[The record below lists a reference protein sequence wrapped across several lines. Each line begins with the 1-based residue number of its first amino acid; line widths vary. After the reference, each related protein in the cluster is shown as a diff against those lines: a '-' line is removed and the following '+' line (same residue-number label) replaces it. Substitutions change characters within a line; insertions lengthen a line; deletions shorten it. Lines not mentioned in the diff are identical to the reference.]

1 MGGLAVM
8 AATVSPMELLSS
20 EKPKIDAD
28 EDVMKAS
35 LHVKFLG
42 TGAADWHGPDKRGE
56 NRRYSSILLENAVLI
71 DYTPGCRDMIPQQVY
86 PSTVFYTHSHGDHY
100 NPKAALELG
109 ITKVFVGESWIGRCR
124 RDFSVVAESAGLQ
137 MPDIH
142 PVSIGQRVHSEGVTI
157 TALPA
162 NHITSDL
169 AEDTLIYLVEKG
181 PVRLLYATDTGGIM
195 GKAARIAGIDA
206 HDKNGRPITA
216 LIMEATMG
224 LGHDIDYRTFSHSSV
239 DTVRRTVEILTE
251 TKRYIPSSGQ
261 SVYLTHLARTLH
273 GTQAELDRD
282 LPSPLKAA
290 YDGLEIDF
298 IA

>member
-1 MGGLAVM
+1 MGGFAAM
-8 AATVSPMELLSS
+8 AASIVPMELLSS
-20 EKPKIDAD
+20 EKTEKGIDG
-28 EDVMKAS
+28 EVMKTT
-35 LHVKFLG
+35 LHVRFLG

-56 NRRYSSILLENAVLI
+56 NRRYSSILLENTVLI
-71 DYTPGCRDMIPQQVY
+71 DYTPGCRDMIPNHIS

-109 ITKVFVGESWIGRCR
+109 ITKVFAGESWIGRCKR
-124 RDFSVVAESAGLQ
+124 EFAVAAESTGLQ
-137 MPDIH
+137 MPDIY
-142 PVSIGQRVHSEGVTI
+142 PISIGQRMYAEGMTI

-169 AEDTLIYLVEKG
+169 DEETLIYLVEKG
-181 PVRLLYATDTGGIM
+181 SVRLLYATDTGGIM

-206 HDKNGRPITA
+206 HDKNGIPITA

-224 LGHDIDYRTFSHSSV
+224 LGHDIDYRIFSHSSV
-239 DTVRRTVEILTE
+239 DTVRRTVEILTK
-251 TKRYIPSSGQ
+251 TKRYIPSPGQ
-261 SVYLTHLARTLH
+261 KVYLTHMARTLH

-290 YDGLEIDF
+290 YDGLEVDF
-298 IA
+298 VA